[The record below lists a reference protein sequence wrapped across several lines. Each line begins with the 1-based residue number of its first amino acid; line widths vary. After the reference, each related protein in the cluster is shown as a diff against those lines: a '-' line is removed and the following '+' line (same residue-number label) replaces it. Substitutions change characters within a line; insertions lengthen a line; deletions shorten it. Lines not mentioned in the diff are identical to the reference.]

1 MGNIASQFSCC
12 SSLQWLE
19 TSKEQHRIAN
29 KDKNSSSKPEIAVT
43 KKSNGKIS
51 ISAEQWSIP
60 LDIIMEILSWLPVKY
75 VLRMKCVCK
84 QWYALTQDCQFIEK
98 HMSQVTN
105 ITRFYNTC
113 PVRSAPS
120 GSGREIFQL
129 ICGCN
134 GLLLSK
140 SNASGKY
147 YIANHATRQILGL
160 PDPRK
165 NSFGMTFSFVPSSGY
180 YKLVSVY
187 DDNEEAGIEGC
198 EILTIGSDNSWRTL
212 NLPNLKNANKKREKI
227 MIVLAG
233 EAVHC
238 IRVNKVRT
246 CFCTEI
252 VSLDLENESFN
263 SNIMPQ
269 GLFSDWEKV
278 WALDWNGS
286 LSFAFRVEEAIN
298 VMVLEDYKK
307 LKWGKEI
314 IVVPLAFMNSTSDLM
329 ENPVPLLTRSGDLWF
344 RVKDKKLMAYNIES
358 KKISHTIA
366 ATKRSKIS
374 NCAVYIGPSSL
385 ITLKGMQPGEIT
397 TNGLQKFRF

>member
-1 MGNIASQFSCC
+1 MQIRVSLKSIMGNIASQFSCC

-29 KDKNSSSKPEIAVT
+29 KDKNSSSRPEIAVT

-51 ISAEQWSIP
+51 ISAEQRSIP

-98 HMSQVTN
+98 HMSRVTN
-105 ITRFYNTC
+105 ITCFYNTC
-113 PVRSAPS
+113 PICSAPS
-120 GSGREIFQL
+120 GGGGGGSGREIFQL

-147 YIANHATRQILGL
+147 YIANHATRQILEL

-165 NSFGMTFSFVPSSGY
+165 NSFGMTFSFVPSTGCF
-180 YKLVSVY
+180 KLVSVY

-212 NLPNLKNANKKREKI
+212 NFPNLNDANKKREKL
-227 MIVLAG
+227 MVVSAG
-233 EAVHC
+233 EAFHC
-238 IRVNKVRT
+238 IKVNKVGTR
-246 CFCTEI
+246 FCAEMI
-252 VSLDLENESFN
+252 SLDLESESFK
-263 SNIMPQ
+263 STIMPKH
-269 GLFSDWEKV
+269 LFSDWEKV

-286 LSFAFRVEEAIN
+286 LSFAVRVE
-298 VMVLEDYKK
+298 
-307 LKWGKEI
+307 
-314 IVVPLAFMNSTSDLM
+314 
-329 ENPVPLLTRSGDLWF
+329 
-344 RVKDKKLMAYNIES
+344 
-358 KKISHTIA
+358 
-366 ATKRSKIS
+366 
-374 NCAVYIGPSSL
+374 
-385 ITLKGMQPGEIT
+385 
-397 TNGLQKFRF
+397 